1 MFTPSQ
7 VDVLRKDLAPSRVMV
22 TQGQSYLAAWDVRA
36 HLTRIFGYGG
46 WDFTVRDLTEVETRM
61 TGEIGGKGDDR
72 PRWSSVYRC
81 TGRLVIQANHAVI
94 PGAVVY
100 EDASVGDSTNQV
112 TPGDAHD
119 LALKSA
125 VSGALK
131 RCAVNL
137 GTQFGLSLYNAGS
150 TRDVVRVLVT
160 DETDVETPEVLHDD
174 DELVSP

>member
-1 MFTPSQ
+1 MFTEAQ
-7 VDVLRKDLAPSRVMV
+7 VRVLRKDLAPSRVMH

-46 WDFTVRDLTEVETRM
+46 WDYQVLALTEVETRM
-61 TGEIGGKGDDR
+61 TGSIGGKGDDR

-81 TGRLVIQANHAVI
+81 TGRLTIRDPEGGYGAVI
-94 PGAVVY
+94 Y

-112 TPGDAHD
+112 SPGDAHD

-137 GTQFGLSLYNAGS
+137 GSQFGLSLYAGGS

-160 DETDVETPEVLHDD
+160 DDTPMDGPEVLHDD
-174 DELVSP
+174 EEVMT

>member
-1 MFTPSQ
+1 MFTPDQ
-7 VDVLRKDLAPSRVMV
+7 IRILRKDLAPSRVLH

-46 WDFTVRDLTEVETRM
+46 WDFQVLDLLEIETQQ
-61 TGEIGGKGDDR
+61 TGTIGAKGADK

-81 TGRLVIQANHAVI
+81 TGRLTIRDPEGGAYGAVI
-94 PGAVVY
+94 Y
-100 EDASVGDSTNQV
+100 EDAAVGASTNQT

-119 LALKSA
+119 LACKSA

-137 GTQFGLSLYNAGS
+137 GTQYGLSLYAEG
-150 TRDVVRVLVT
+150 TLHDVIRVLVT
-160 DETDVETPEVLHDD
+160 DDAPMDTPEVLT
-174 DELVSP
+174 DEDPA